1 MTRYMTHK
9 SLEVDIESW
18 IEAKESTQGNR
29 VKSGSLAKAIH
40 RYKQGTEKPKMILR
54 RTFLS

>member
-1 MTRYMTHK
+1 MTHK